1 MLLHHA
7 LLDLAPA
14 DTKTGPSPRSSK
26 TEVSKS
32 EQKKDRYELLI
43 SRLVRLH
50 WNRIH
55 FMNVK
60 DEYREKYG
68 HYLEEDIE
76 DFIRGDDFREFCLIM
91 CESAK

>member
-14 DTKTGPSPRSSK
+14 DTKGGSPRSSK

-32 EQKKDRYELLI
+32 ENKKDRYELLI

-50 WNRIH
+50 WTRAH
-55 FMNVK
+55 FMDVK
-60 DEYREKYG
+60 EEYREKYK

-76 DFIRGDDFREFCLIM
+76 DYIRGDDFREFCLNM
-91 CESAK
+91 CESAR